1 MSKIKLIKN
10 PMKNKFSL
18 LILITGIFLIVF
30 YLESPLLA
38 EGAVKYYGTQGV
50 CTKPYYKP
58 TDIVGYFYDVKLKEA
73 LYITYDWCVV
83 KPLLWYGTIFGH
95 YDVDANKIKDSLDN
109 IFPEK
114 QVYYGLIPNYF
125 FKDGGNFIQRGK
137 FTTQRHGDEKTGYF
151 LNDNAFKNIFAGNF
165 PKPPR
170 YVPTKDTNDPIF
182 QQYGLA
188 GVKEAKGTVAP
199 LIMNRMLELHQI
211 FENHIAKGRCNN
223 ISYAQKYTAYC
234 DYFAIRTKPYSPRQY
249 YGLDKLPEYK
259 PQ

>member
-1 MSKIKLIKN
+1 
-10 PMKNKFSL
+10 MKNKFSF
-18 LILITGIFLIVF
+18 LILIIGIFLVVSC
-30 YLESPLLA
+30 LESPLLA
-38 EGAVKYYGTQGV
+38 EGAVIKYYGTQRV

-95 YDVDANKIKDSLDN
+95 YDVDAKKIQNSIEN

-114 QVYYGLIPNYF
+114 QVYYGLIPGYF
-125 FKDGGNFIQRGK
+125 FNDGGNFIQRGK
-137 FTTQRHGDEKTGYF
+137 FTTEQHKEDLTGYF
-151 LNDNAFKNIFAGNF
+151 LNDNAFKNIFAGNY

-170 YVPTKDTNDPIF
+170 YVPDNKIF
-182 QQYGLA
+182 SDYGVA
-188 GVKEAKGTVAP
+188 EPKGTVAP
-199 LIMNRMLELHQI
+199 LIMDRMSELHQI
-211 FENHIAKGRCNN
+211 FERFISKGRCND
-223 ISYAQKYTAYC
+223 ISYTQKYGAYC